1 MIKKHLNIVN
11 STNLYSKEHI
21 NNIKNKTVIY
31 TSKQTNGRGRFN
43 RAWVDLGNENLFVS
57 IVLKPS
63 KDLKPVY
70 SNLTQYTALKLAKT
84 FETYDITPQIKW
96 PNDILINGKK
106 ISGILAESV
115 MSEGKLKGLVIG
127 IGLNLNAKTEDFKQ
141 IDKEVT
147 ALNIETGKPIDK
159 NIFLDELCQN
169 FFNDYENF
177 LKFGFISIKK
187 EYESY
192 ANFIGKEVTI
202 KNFATTVKGIAEKI
216 TDNGAIVVDGQE
228 FLTGDII

>member
-70 SNLTQYTALKLAKT
+70 SNFK
-84 FETYDITPQIKW
+84 
-96 PNDILINGKK
+96 
-106 ISGILAESV
+106 
-115 MSEGKLKGLVIG
+115 SE
-127 IGLNLNAKTEDFKQ
+127 D
-141 IDKEVT
+141 
-147 ALNIETGKPIDK
+147 
-159 NIFLDELCQN
+159 
-169 FFNDYENF
+169 
-177 LKFGFISIKK
+177 
-187 EYESY
+187 
-192 ANFIGKEVTI
+192 
-202 KNFATTVKGIAEKI
+202 
-216 TDNGAIVVDGQE
+216 
-228 FLTGDII
+228 

>member
-147 ALNIETGKPIDK
+147 ALNIETNKPIDK

-177 LKFGFISIKK
+177 LKLGFISIKK